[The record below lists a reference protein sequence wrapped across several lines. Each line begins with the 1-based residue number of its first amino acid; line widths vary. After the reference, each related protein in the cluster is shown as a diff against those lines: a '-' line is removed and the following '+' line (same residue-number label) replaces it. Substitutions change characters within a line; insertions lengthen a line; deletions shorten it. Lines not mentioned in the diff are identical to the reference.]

1 MLLVI
6 DAGNTKIKWAL
17 AETSACVSPESLAN
31 LWAQQGTFA
40 HDEVGEMRNAMR
52 FLSRFAITRITV
64 ANVAGTS
71 TRLAL
76 TEAMNTF
83 FPQVSKEWFVSSAE
97 RAGVKNSY
105 RQPAQL
111 GCDRFATA
119 IAAHA
124 LYPNESLIIATC
136 GTATTIDAVRAE
148 GVFEGGMI
156 LPGLKMS
163 LESLAI
169 NTAQLP
175 HVAEH
180 VVVQSLFAD
189 HTEQAI
195 MSGCISAQVGAIE
208 RAVRALQAASPD
220 QNVRC
225 VIAGGAAHYV
235 LPHIGIPREHIDNL
249 VLIGLLLV
257 AQSQPRNSIL

>member
-6 DAGNTKIKWAL
+6 DVGNTKIKWAL
-17 AETSACVSPESLAN
+17 AEASTTVTLVSLPE
-31 LWAQQGTFA
+31 LWQQQGTFA
-40 HDEVGEMRNAMR
+40 HGEIGEMRNAMR
-52 FLSRFAITRITV
+52 FLSRFAISRITI

-83 FPQVSKEWFVSSAE
+83 FPSVSKEWFIASAQ
-97 RAGVKNSY
+97 RAGLKNHY

-111 GCDRFATA
+111 GCDRFAAA

-124 LYPNESLIIATC
+124 LYPDDALIIATC
-136 GTATTIDAVRAE
+136 GTATTIDAVSRN

-208 RAVRALQAASPD
+208 RAVHALRAAVPGQS
-220 QNVRC
+220 VRC

-235 LPHIGIPREHIDNL
+235 LPHIGIAREHVDNL

-257 AQSQPRNSIL
+257 AQSQPLNPIP